1 MAPIRKI
8 PITVLVGASGK
19 ALLNDMLLNGA
30 AVIEVDPGEEK
41 IDHDFVV
48 GASTTPGE
56 DGCICCGGA
65 GNDLAEILET
75 LFWRRLQ
82 GKVDFE
88 RVIIVSPAALHEN
101 LFRRALVAERFAFE
115 TAVTSEG
122 SYINHRKS
130 PGFRWAGQ
138 AKVSDE

>member
-8 PITVLVGASGK
+8 PITVLVGASEK
-19 ALLNDMLLNGA
+19 ALLNDIPLSGV

-48 GASTTPGE
+48 GASLTPNE
-56 DGCICCGGA
+56 DGCICCGVA

-75 LFWRRLQ
+75 LFWQRLQ
-82 GKVDFE
+82 GKLDFD
-88 RVIIVSPAALHEN
+88 RVVIVSPIAIHGE
-101 LFRRALVAERFAFE
+101 LFKRALIAERFAFE
-115 TAVTSEG
+115 TTVTKDG

-130 PGFRWAGQ
+130 LGFSWAEQ
-138 AKVSDE
+138 ARVSDE

>member
-8 PITVLVGASGK
+8 PITVLVGASEK
-19 ALLNDMLLNGA
+19 ALLNDIPLSGV

-41 IDHDFVV
+41 IEHDFVV
-48 GASTTPGE
+48 GASLTPNE
-56 DGCICCGGA
+56 DGCICCGVA

-75 LFWRRLQ
+75 LFWQRLQ
-82 GKVDFE
+82 GRIDFE
-88 RVIIVSPAALHEN
+88 RVIIVSPAAIHEN
-101 LFRRALVAERFAFE
+101 LFERALIAERYAFE
-115 TAVTSEG
+115 TTVTKEG

-130 PGFRWAGQ
+130 AGFRWAKL